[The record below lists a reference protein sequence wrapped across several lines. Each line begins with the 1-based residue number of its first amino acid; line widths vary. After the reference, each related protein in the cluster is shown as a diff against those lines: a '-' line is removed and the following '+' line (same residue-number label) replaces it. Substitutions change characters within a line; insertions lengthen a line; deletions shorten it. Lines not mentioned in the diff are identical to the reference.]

1 MYHRYGRHGPHA
13 WRRWR
18 EKRFARHPTDVI
30 HVAHV
35 AIVQLH
41 LSLTHTERVIFIVDS
56 DIYDPNK
63 GSNGADTTKSLS
75 GRKEPLLL
83 YADNDAR
90 RYTERVFEQPEGLPP
105 REGTQRYA
113 KLLGNQR
120 IDECIDSGKDLPWE
134 TTEDAHKAYVTRFM
148 NIYDNKIA
156 SLEASVPDKETWN
169 IQKIA
174 RFDKKRDGDSLL
186 ASDLLIYQ
194 AIIRVKEYLAPL
206 SPLQIHDLERI
217 KRAAK
222 LYEDEYRDYIYDPAL
237 EKEEHRP
244 NGFNQFPGYPN

>member
-18 EKRFARHPTDVI
+18 EKRSARRPTDII
-30 HVAHV
+30 HVAHF

-56 DIYDPNK
+56 DAYDPNE
-63 GSNGADTTKSLS
+63 GTNGADTTKSLP

-90 RYTERVFEQPEGLPP
+90 KYAKRIFEQPEGLPP
-105 REGTQRYA
+105 REITLRYA
-113 KLLGNQR
+113 RLQGDQR
-120 IDECIDSGKDLPWE
+120 IDECIDSGKGIPGE
-134 TTEDAHKAYVTRFM
+134 TTEEAHEAYITMFM
-148 NIYDNKIA
+148 SIYDNKIT
-156 SLEASVPDKETWN
+156 SLEASVPDKETWE

-174 RFDKKRDGDSLL
+174 RFDKKRDGDSLMG
-186 ASDLLIYQ
+186 SDLLIYK
-194 AIIRVKEYLAPL
+194 AIIRAKEYLAPL
-206 SPLQIHDLERI
+206 SSLQIHDLERV
-217 KRAAK
+217 KKAAK
-222 LYEDEYRDYIYDPAL
+222 LYEDEYRDHIYDPAL

-244 NGFNQFPGYPN
+244 NGSSQFPRY